1 MSLSWVCLGWVVSLG
16 LIVLGAV
23 IAGEKQKWVFKVG
36 L

>member
-23 IAGEKQKWVFKVG
+23 IGEKQKCVFKVG